1 MPITT
6 YSDLQTSVAD
16 YLDRSDM
23 TSVIPTWIDL
33 AEAQFQRVI
42 RDRRMLQRST
52 ADVDS
57 QFTQLPSDFLEML
70 NIQLNGSTIQGLE
83 YRTPSALDAERPFLN
98 QYGKPIFFSIVGET
112 LEVLP
117 NPNGTAYTTELLY
130 YQKIPALSD
139 SNTSNWL
146 LTNHPDVYL
155 FGTLKQSAPY
165 LKNDERLTVWSALYQ
180 QAVEE
185 LRVQDDRS
193 QVYTSRL
200 SLNFRG
206 FPS

>member
-6 YSDLQTSVAD
+6 YSELQTSVAD

-23 TSVIPTWIDL
+23 TLVIPTWIDL

-139 SNTSNWL
+139 SNTTNWL